1 MNTAEILE
9 AAAAE
14 VENRGWYQGGFY
26 GPAGTVC
33 AAGGMRC
40 ALALDENASYDG
52 VAWSAY
58 DDALSVFA
66 FHVLGVA
73 EEWQQLFDWNDAEHR
88 TQEQVVKEL
97 RACAADLRAKE
108 SA

>member
-40 ALALDENASYDG
+40 ALNLEGELFHGEDWG
-52 VAWSAY
+52 AY
-58 DDALSVFA
+58 DDALTA
-66 FHVLGVA
+66 FTSYVIGDV
-73 EEWQQLFDWNDAEHR
+73 EWQELFDWNDAEHR
-88 TQEQVVKEL
+88 TAEQVVKEL